1 MESTMSLPQLANTA
15 HERWWSSRRA
25 YAAAAMLSAL
35 ALELLPFESVLLVV
49 AAADGISVA
58 GVAVPFW
65 YAALTLALGW
75 SFGSGLRRNGA
86 VRALALSGP
95 AIFLVWLWLVRISPT
110 GYGAVQGGPF
120 DGAWLAALFGDLAN
134 GAQNLARLCGLLA
147 LAVYLWYRGI
157 LVGVQPPS
165 LDDVLRRFK
174 IGMVVIIGC
183 AALLVS
189 APAAVRPP
197 AVGAFTLLLPAE
209 VFCGLVASAL
219 ARLALQ
225 QPGGARATRRQP
237 WLSGAVL
244 LAGGIVGVALLF
256 GLIFNAGSLSALL
269 THLGPVG
276 VALDAAARWLT
287 NGIAQLL
294 GLLFDAPVRALKAL
308 GAHSRLSAPNPPS
321 TARCTSANCAQ
332 PGGPPPAVLIVGAV
346 LFYALILAFII
357 VLCVYLYRLVSRWI
371 THRPRLAPDDMA
383 EERESLD
390 GRALF
395 RRQLRDLFAR
405 RRRLRPIPAAEERLE
420 PGSVRALY
428 RDVLRA
434 AARRGLPRL
443 AAETPDE
450 YAVRLAAAGP
460 LAGDP
465 AATAPSDLTAL
476 SDAYDD
482 ARYGER
488 EADAPT
494 RATLRERARRV
505 IARLTSRQR

>member
-1 MESTMSLPQLANTA
+1 MSLPQPANAA
-15 HERWWSSRRA
+15 HARWWSSRRT
-25 YAAAAMLSAL
+25 YAAAATLSAL
-35 ALELLPFESVLLVV
+35 ALELLPFESALLLV
-49 AAADGISVA
+49 AAADGISVS

-75 SFGSGLRRNGA
+75 AFGRWLHRYGA
-86 VRALALSGP
+86 VRALALSVP
-95 AIFLVWLWLVRISPT
+95 AIFLVWLVLVRISPA
-110 GYGAVQGGPF
+110 GYGAVPGGPF
-120 DGAWLAALFGDLAN
+120 DGAWIAALFGDLTN

-157 LVGVQPPS
+157 LVGVQPLG
-165 LDDVLRRFK
+165 LDDVLRHFK
-174 IGMVVIIGC
+174 IGMVVIIAC

-189 APAAVRPP
+189 APPAVRPP

-219 ARLALQ
+219 ARLALH
-225 QPGGARATRRQP
+225 QPGGLGAARRQP

-287 NGIAQLL
+287 NALAQLL
-294 GLLFDAPVRALKAL
+294 GLLFDAPVRALKTL
-308 GAHSRLSAPNPPS
+308 GAHAPPTSAPKSPS
-321 TARCTSANCAQ
+321 TAHCTGSNCAQ
-332 PGGPPPAVLIVGAV
+332 PAGPPPAVLIIGSV
-346 LFYALILAFII
+346 LFYALVLAAI
-357 VLCVYLYRLVSRWI
+357 VALCVYLYRLVGRWI
-371 THRPRLAPDDMA
+371 AHRPRLASDDLT

-405 RRRLRPIPAAEERLE
+405 RRRARPILAVEERLE
-420 PGSVRALY
+420 AGSVRALY
-428 RDVLRA
+428 RDVLRT

-450 YAVRLAAAGP
+450 YAVRLSTAGP

-465 AATAPSDLTAL
+465 AGPPSDLAAL
-476 SDAYDD
+476 SAAYDD

-494 RATLRERARRV
+494 RATLRERARRLV
-505 IARLTSRQR
+505 ARLSVRGR

>member
-1 MESTMSLPQLANTA
+1 MESMMSLPHPANAA

-35 ALELLPFESVLLVV
+35 ALELLPFESALLLV
-49 AAADGISVA
+49 AAADGVSVS

-75 SFGSGLRRNGA
+75 AFGRGLRRYGA

-95 AIFLVWLWLVRISPT
+95 TIFLVWLLLVRISPA
-110 GYGAVQGGPF
+110 GYGAVPGGPF
-120 DGAWLAALFGDLAN
+120 DGAWLAALFGELTN
-134 GAQNLARLCGLLA
+134 GAQNLSRLFGLLA
-147 LAVYLWYRGI
+147 LAIYLWYRGI
-157 LVGVQPPS
+157 LVGVQPLG

-174 IGMVVIIGC
+174 VGMVVIIGC

-189 APAAVRPP
+189 APTSARP
-197 AVGAFTLLLPAE
+197 
-209 VFCGLVASAL
+209 
-219 ARLALQ
+219 
-225 QPGGARATRRQP
+225 
-237 WLSGAVL
+237 
-244 LAGGIVGVALLF
+244 GGIVGGALLF
-256 GLIFNAGSLSALL
+256 GLLFNAGSLSALL
-269 THLGPVG
+269 THLGPLG

-294 GLLFDAPVRALKAL
+294 GLLFDAPVRALKTL
-308 GAHSRLSAPNPPS
+308 GAHAPPSSPNPPS
-321 TARCTSANCAQ
+321 TAHCSGSNCAQ
-332 PGGPPPAVLIVGAV
+332 PAGPPPAVLIIGSV
-346 LFYALILAFII
+346 LFYTFILAII
-357 VLCVYLYRLVSRWI
+357 ITLCVYLYRLIGRWI
-371 THRPRLAPDDMA
+371 THRPRLAPDDVT

-405 RRRLRPIPAAEERLE
+405 RRRARPIPAAEERLE
-420 PGSVRALY
+420 AGSVRALY
-428 RDVLRA
+428 RDVLRT

-450 YAVRLAAAGP
+450 FAVRLSTAGP

-465 AATAPSDLTAL
+465 AGPPADLAAL
-476 SDAYDD
+476 SAAYDD

-494 RATLRERARRV
+494 RATLLARARRV
-505 IARLTSRQR
+505 IARLSVRGR